1 MTVRLGLRLAL
12 AGGRESLLRL
22 AVTAFGVAVGVML
35 LLLCLTGQAAEQGAR
50 SGQGGRAPTRARRPP
65 HPTPR
70 CS

>member
-1 MTVRLGLRLAL
+1 VTFRLGLRLAV

-35 LLLCLTGQAAEQGAR
+35 LLLCLTGQAAEQGRAER
-50 SGQGGRAPTRARRPP
+50 SAGRAPTRARRPR
-65 HPTPR
+65 HPTRR